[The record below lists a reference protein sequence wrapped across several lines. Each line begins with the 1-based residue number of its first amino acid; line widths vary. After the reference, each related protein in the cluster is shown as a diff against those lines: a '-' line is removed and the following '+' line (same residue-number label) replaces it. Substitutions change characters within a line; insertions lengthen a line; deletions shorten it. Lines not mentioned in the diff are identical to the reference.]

1 MFQNCTLRNV
11 PPSADTE
18 NCISLPEPKR
28 VAVSIM
34 LILFAERPV
43 KLFTRRSSWLRGA
56 AAANPKSAMGK
67 LRATPHARADL
78 PLVRKAQPYTLK
90 SYSFQRLLLTG
101 FQGPGKTVCFG
112 SLVHRFASRQASI
125 LRNRLSP
132 AFFGMKNMPVRR
144 FTSGS
149 LSHAHRWLCSFR

>member
-18 NCISLPEPKR
+18 NCMSLPEPKR

-67 LRATPHARADL
+67 LRAAPHARADL

-90 SYSFQRLLLTG
+90 SYSFQRLLLTAG
-101 FQGPGKTVCFG
+101 TEFYQLAVP
-112 SLVHRFASRQASI
+112 I
-125 LRNRLSP
+125 LQI
-132 AFFGMKNMPVRR
+132 A
-144 FTSGS
+144 
-149 LSHAHRWLCSFR
+149 